1 MRLLTAISIAALTL
15 ALAVPAAAQSVHIQN
30 AKIITNGSQGIIE
43 KGSLTI
49 TNGKITSM
57 GANLSA
63 PRGGA
68 NIIDANGGWVTP
80 GMFVPYSQLGL
91 TEVSLESSTNDS
103 RSNKSN
109 TSISEMAVDGFNPH
123 TPNIDNTRIEG
134 ITHAA
139 VSMSPGKNLFSGV
152 GLIADMSGT
161 LGSVIN
167 DTAFAYVQMGSGG
180 ASKAGGS
187 RPAAMAQL
195 RAALDDA
202 DAYPSLY
209 ASPDDGDTLS
219 RRDAAAMRLVADGDI
234 PLLVGMDRASDILR
248 LIDLNKDYPALDLI
262 IVGAA
267 EGWMVAEQIADA
279 DLKVMIDPHENLP
292 NSFDAIG
299 SRLDNAV
306 LLDEAGVEFAI
317 TTLSADSNH
326 NVRVLPQHA
335 GNAVGNGLDW
345 DTAFAAITE
354 VPARWFGVP
363 EAGQISTGDAA
374 NLVIWDGDPLELTS
388 SPTAI
393 YIDGEA
399 QSLESRQT
407 KLRDRYGPLADADTQ
422 HKYR

>member
-1 MRLLTAISIAALTL
+1 MRNLTAVSTAALTM
-15 ALAVPAAAQSVHIQN
+15 ALSATAAAQTVHIKN
-30 AKIITNGSQGIIE
+30 AKIVTNGPQGIIE
-43 KGSLTI
+43 TGSLTI
-49 TNGKITSM
+49 SEGQIVGM

-63 PRGGA
+63 PRGDVQ
-68 NIIDANGGWVTP
+68 IIDANGGWVTP
-80 GMFVPYSQLGL
+80 GLFVPYSQLGL
-91 TEVSLESSTNDS
+91 TEVSQEGSTNDS
-103 RSNKSN
+103 RSSKSN
-109 TSISEMAVDGFNPH
+109 TSISEMAADGFNPQ

-161 LGSVIN
+161 FGSVIN
-167 DTAFAYVQMGSGG
+167 DTAFAYVQMGSRG

-187 RPAAMAQL
+187 RAAAMAQL

-202 DAYPSLY
+202 DAYPEIYS
-209 ASPDDGDTLS
+209 SPTDGDTLS

-248 LIDLNKDYPALDLI
+248 LIKLNEDYPALNLI

-267 EGWMVAEQIADA
+267 EGWMVATEIADA
-279 DLKVMIDPHENLP
+279 DLKVMIDPHNNLP
-292 NSFDAIG
+292 DSFDFVGA
-299 SRLDNAV
+299 RLDNAN
-306 LLDEAGVEFAI
+306 LLHDAGVEFAI

-345 DTAFAAITE
+345 DTAFAAISE
-354 VPARWFGVP
+354 VPARWFGV
-363 EAGQISTGDAA
+363 ETGTLSRGDAA
-374 NLVIWDGDPLELTS
+374 TLVIWDGDPLELTS

-393 YIDGEA
+393 YIDGET

-407 KLRDRYGPLADADTQ
+407 KLRDRYGPLADAETP

>member
-1 MRLLTAISIAALTL
+1 MRFLTAISVTALGL
-15 ALAVPAAAQSVHIQN
+15 ALAGTAAAQTVHIQN
-30 AKIITNGSQGIIE
+30 AKIVTNGTQGIIE
-43 KGSLTI
+43 NGSITI
-49 TNGKITSM
+49 KDGEVVGM
-57 GANLSA
+57 GPRLAA

-68 NIIDANGGWVTP
+68 EIIDANGGWVTP
-80 GMFVPYSQLGL
+80 GLFVPYSQLGL

-109 TSISEMAVDGFNPH
+109 TSISEMAVDGFNAQ

-139 VSMSPGKNLFSGV
+139 VSMSPGKNLFSGI
-152 GLIADMSGT
+152 GLIANMSGDFN
-161 LGSVIN
+161 SVVN
-167 DTAFAYVQMGSGG
+167 DMAFAYVQMGSGG

-202 DAYPSLY
+202 QAYPRLY

-234 PLLVGMDRASDILR
+234 PLLVGMNRASDILR
-248 LIDLNKDYPALDLI
+248 LIALNVDYPNLDLI
-262 IVGAA
+262 VVGAA
-267 EGWMVAEQIADA
+267 EGWMIAEDIAA
-279 DLKVMIDPHENLP
+279 AGLKLMIDPHENLP
-292 NSFDAIG
+292 SSFDAVG
-299 SRLDNAV
+299 SRLDNAKQ
-306 LLDEAGVEFAI
+306 LHEAGVEFAI

-345 DTAFAAITE
+345 EAAFAAISE

-363 EAGQISTGDAA
+363 EAGLISRGVPA
-374 NLVIWDGDPLELTS
+374 NIVIWDGDPLEVTS

-393 YIDGEA
+393 YINGEA

-407 KLRDRYGPLADADTQ
+407 KLRDRYGPLADAETP